1 MFGYRNTEFFFFD
14 MWEGLLKKPFFGR
27 FERSRPQWSPFLL
40 GRRRGVLGDSL
51 CAFGHGVL
59 GKLAGQQESYS
70 GLYLSAGD
78 GLALVVVS
86 KTRSFSGNS
95 FEDVVDEGVHD
106 GHALG
111 ADPGVGVDLLQDL
124 VDVDRVRFLPLL
136 LAFLTVTGGTASLLT
151 GFLFSFLSCDWR
163 HVYDYQF
170 ELKKSWSR

>member
-1 MFGYRNTEFFFFD
+1 MLREKQTSIGDGSTY
-14 MWEGLLKKPFFGR
+14 
-27 FERSRPQWSPFLL
+27 FLL
-40 GRRRGVLGDSL
+40 GRRRGVLGDRL
-51 CAFGHGVL
+51 CAFGDGVL

-70 GLYLSAGD
+70 SLYLSAGD

-86 KTRSFSGNS
+86 KARSFSGNS

-136 LAFLTVTGGTASLLT
+136 LAFLAVTDGTASLLT
-151 GFLFSFLSCDWR
+151 GFLFSFLSCDWW
-163 HVYDYQF
+163 HIYDLGF
-170 ELKKSWSR
+170 ELMKFASR